1 MPSSYP
7 FLLPGTDAKILA
19 SCTLGGHLCFAMTVC
34 SLLFHVAAEAVAAW
48 VDVGFLGLFSMLF
61 FCGFCLGFLLLLH
74 CNALFFSRVVL
85 FSLLFLFLELLFPFL
100 SVFPS
105 VCEDF
110 K

>member
-1 MPSSYP
+1 MILLCSPCI
-7 FLLPGTDAKILA
+7 FL
-19 SCTLGGHLCFAMTVC
+19 H
-34 SLLFHVAAEAVAAW
+34 FHVAAEAAAAAW

-61 FCGFCLGFLLLLH
+61 FCGFCLGFSAPS
-74 CNALFFSRVVL
+74 ALQCIGIYSRVVL

>member
-19 SCTLGGHLCFAMTVC
+19 SCTLGGHLCFAMTVFT
-34 SLLFHVAAEAVAAW
+34 LHFHVAAEAAAAAW

-74 CNALFFSRVVL
+74 CNALGIFPG
-85 FSLLFLFLELLFPFL
+85 LLYFPFCFYSWNCFFL
-100 SVFPS
+100 S
-105 VCEDF
+105 
-110 K
+110 